1 MTVSHSGYIYSLNR
15 EHIYEYMKKLYYP
28 LACFKKIKEVSIEF
42 SGKIIPLLLQVISR
56 CL

>member
-28 LACFKKIKEVSIEF
+28 LAYFTKIKEVSIEF
-42 SGKIIPLLLQVISR
+42 SGKIISLLL
-56 CL
+56 